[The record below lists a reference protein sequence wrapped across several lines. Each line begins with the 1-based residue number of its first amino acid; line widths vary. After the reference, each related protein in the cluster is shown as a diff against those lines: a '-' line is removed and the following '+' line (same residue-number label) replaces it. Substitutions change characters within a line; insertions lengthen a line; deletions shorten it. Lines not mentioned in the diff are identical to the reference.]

1 MTSPSFSLK
10 RRTIAAALAA
20 GMLSLA
26 LVGCSDDKPAFKGS
40 DVTGTHLGKDMA
52 MTDSSGRVRTL
63 ADYQGKVVVV
73 YFGYTHCPDV
83 CPTSMAEL
91 AQVMQVLKDDAK
103 KVQVIM
109 ISVDPAR
116 DTPATLN
123 NYAKAFYPTFIGLSG
138 TPAPLRKTAQSF
150 KAFYAKE
157 PGTTPRS
164 EERRV
169 GKECVSTFRSRW
181 SPYNKKKKH
190 N

>member
-73 YFGYTHCPDV
+73 YFGHTHCPDV
-83 CPTSMAEL
+83 CPTSMVDL
-91 AQVMQVLKDDAK
+91 AQVMQVLKHDAI
-103 KVQVIM
+103 KVQFNL

-116 DTPATLN
+116 DPPATMHN
-123 NYAKAFYPTFIGLSG
+123 SAKAFSPTFIRLMRHPDPP
-138 TPAPLRKTAQSF
+138 TNAPHT
-150 KAFYAKE
+150 YKE
-157 PGTTPRS
+157 LYP
-164 EERRV
+164 
-169 GKECVSTFRSRW
+169 
-181 SPYNKKKKH
+181 
-190 N
+190 

>member
-91 AQVMQVLKDDAK
+91 AQTMTLLQGDAQ
-103 KVQVIM
+103 KVQVI
-109 ISVDPAR
+109 IITVDPKR
-116 DTPATLN
+116 DQGPIMVS
-123 NYAKAFYPTFIGLSG
+123 YAKA
-138 TPAPLRKTAQSF
+138 
-150 KAFYAKE
+150 
-157 PGTTPRS
+157 
-164 EERRV
+164 
-169 GKECVSTFRSRW
+169 
-181 SPYNKKKKH
+181 YNH
-190 N
+190 NFV